1 MVENRDCENIRHL
14 ISLELDSEIHDQQ
27 RVQLESHLDH
37 CKECREW
44 ERSLQSGLENFDSD
58 FSEVSGEL
66 EDLIRQNLKT
76 ADLSDPEPEVTVSR
90 HGGGVAASRLS
101 LVLTLLSLTVV
112 GYLMRSETSTDR
124 FPVTAEISGVSLIER
139 LGEATSISGTETVLF
154 PLQVGETLT
163 CKEGNARLADGK
175 GFEAEILFDSVVA
188 LRSPRELQVQRG
200 EARFFLS
207 PGEGELKVITEE
219 VEISVVGTEFLVRRW
234 DKVGRTEVFVLAGE
248 VMVQWGKRIPLPV
261 RKNEWVEVSSRGFM
275 FHSSR
280 EPVQTPSG
288 DSISRPE
295 AGIGGEQPDSER
307 LFRDIPKSTVVDEEE
322 QKPLDM
328 PVLSPKK
335 DSDPDGESD

>member
-27 RVQLESHLDH
+27 RVQLDAHLDD

-44 ERSLQSGLENFDSD
+44 ERLLQSGLENIDTD

-66 EDLIRQNLKT
+66 DDLLRENLKT
-76 ADLSDPEPEVTVSR
+76 SDLSDPEPEDTESR

-101 LVLTLLSLTVV
+101 LVLMLIALTVI
-112 GYLMRSETSTDR
+112 GYLMRSETPTDR
-124 FPVTAEISGVSLIER
+124 YPVTAEISGMSLIESQ
-139 LGEATSISGTETVLF
+139 GEVKNISGSEMASLSF
-154 PLQVGETLT
+154 QVGETLT
-163 CKEGNARLADGK
+163 CNEGSARLLDDN
-175 GFEAEILFDSVVA
+175 GFEAEVSFESVVT
-188 LRSPRELQVQRG
+188 LRSPREFRIHRG
-200 EARFFLS
+200 EVRFTLN
-207 PGEGELKVITEE
+207 PGEGRLKVSTEE
-219 VEISVVGTEFLVRRW
+219 VDVSVVGTEFIVRRW

-261 RKNEWVEVSSRGFM
+261 RADEWVEVSGRGFM

-280 EPVQTPSG
+280 EPVLTPSG
-288 DSISRPE
+288 DPISRPD

-307 LFRDIPKSTVVDEEE
+307 LFRDIPKRSVVDESD

-328 PVLSPKK
+328 PLRQPKE
-335 DSDPDGESD
+335 SNPDGEDG